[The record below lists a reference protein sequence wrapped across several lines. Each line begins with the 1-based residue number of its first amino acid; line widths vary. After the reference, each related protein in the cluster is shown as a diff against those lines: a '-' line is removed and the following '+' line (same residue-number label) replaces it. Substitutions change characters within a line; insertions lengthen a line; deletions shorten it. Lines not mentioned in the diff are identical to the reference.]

1 MSAPFRLDI
10 NGLRAWAVSAVVL
23 FHFGIPGFDGG
34 FVGVDVF
41 FVISGYL
48 MTGIVVRSL
57 EQHKFS
63 LIAFYT
69 ARALRIIP
77 ALAVLCAVLMALGW
91 FFLLPPDYRQ
101 LSSHTA
107 YSLTFLSNIEYFREA
122 GYFDGSSHEKWLL
135 HTWSLSAEW
144 QFYMA
149 LPVLLWAT
157 WRLVPGRIAQIV
169 IVGVGLAFSLAAS
182 IIVTREN
189 PNGAFFL
196 LHTRA
201 WEMLA
206 GGLVLLL
213 GDRLALS
220 ETIRRWI
227 GLTGLFLIALSIA
240 VFDKHSSWPGALAL
254 MPVIAAMMVI
264 FANSTLSL
272 TGHHA
277 AQWLGDRSYSL
288 YLWHWPVCV
297 ALVYCELHR
306 SAVAIAAGLALTLIL
321 GHCSYICV
329 ESHTKKLPRADK
341 RRTIRLLIAAAVI
354 GLGPALFVWKNSGIS
369 GRFPAVIELAAA
381 ETRNF
386 NPRRSSCHAAVGAIS
401 PACRFGSAM
410 PKQTALLV
418 GDSHASVLVSA
429 VASMASAA
437 AADVKLLSYSGCPYL
452 PRMKLRDDFLKK
464 LPGAYQCTAFNDWVQ
479 HQIADMPS
487 NTPIIIAG
495 RYAGL
500 VMGANEIEGNDEPTG
515 YFSTP
520 HHAVTPE
527 VIREFSEQIVST
539 ACEAAQQG
547 RVVYLVRPIPEMG
560 VDVPKSAS
568 RRMSMGLKGEVFVTR
583 DDYMRRNGWVWA
595 AQDQAR
601 MKCGVRVLDPT
612 TYLCRDGRCNGTLDG
627 RPVYFDDD
635 HLSEFGNALIA
646 PAFAPVFSHQSPPA
660 ADFHQALAR

>member
-1 MSAPFRLDI
+1 MSAPFRFDI

-23 FHFGIPGFDGG
+23 FHFGVPGFDGG
-34 FVGVDVF
+34 FIGVDVF

-107 YSLTFLSNIEYFREA
+107 YSLSFLSNIEYFREA

-157 WRLVPGRIAQIV
+157 WRLAPGRIAQTLAIGAGFV
-169 IVGVGLAFSLAAS
+169 ISLAAS
-182 IIVTREN
+182 IIVTRDD
-189 PNGAFFL
+189 PNRAFFL

-201 WEMLA
+201 WELLA

-213 GDRLALS
+213 ADRFILS
-220 ETIRRWI
+220 EPTRRWI
-227 GLTGLFLIALSIA
+227 GRAGLFLIALSIG
-240 VFDKHSSWPGALAL
+240 VFDKHSNWPGVLAI
-254 MPVIAAMMVI
+254 MPVVAAMMVI

-272 TGHHA
+272 TGHRA

-297 ALVYCELHR
+297 ALVYCGLHR
-306 SAVAIAAGLALTLIL
+306 APAAIVIGLALTLVL
-321 GHCSYICV
+321 GHCSYIYV
-329 ESHTKKLPRADK
+329 ESQTKKLTRTGNRRAVG
-341 RRTIRLLIAAAVI
+341 LLITAAVL
-354 GLGPALFVWKNSGIS
+354 GFGPALLVWKNSGVN
-369 GRFPAVIELAAA
+369 GRFPVAIELAAA
-381 ETRNF
+381 ETHNI
-386 NPRRSSCHAAVGAIS
+386 NPRRSSCHAATGVIS
-401 PACRFGSAM
+401 PACRFGSAV
-410 PKQTALLV
+410 PTQTALLV

-429 VASMASAA
+429 VANEASSAS
-437 AADVKLLSYSGCPYL
+437 ADVKLLSYSGCPYL
-452 PRMKLRDDFLKK
+452 PGMKLRDDFLEK
-464 LPGAYQCTAFNDWVQ
+464 LPAAYQCTAFNDWVE
-479 HQIADMPS
+479 HQIAQAPLNM
-487 NTPIIIAG
+487 PIIIAG

-500 VMGANEIEGNDEPTG
+500 VMGANETEDVDKPIA
-515 YFSTP
+515 YFSKP
-520 HHAVTPE
+520 HQTLTPE
-527 VIREFSEQIVST
+527 VIREFSEQIVRT
-539 ACEAAQQG
+539 ACEVAQTG
-547 RVVYLVRPIPEMG
+547 RDVYLVRPIPEMG

-568 RRMSMGLKGEVFVTR
+568 RRLSVGLDGDVFVTN

-601 MKCGVRVLDPT
+601 MKCGAQLIDPT
-612 TYLCRDGRCNGTLDG
+612 TYLCRNGRCNGTLEG
-627 RPVYFDDD
+627 RPLYFDDD

-646 PAFAPVFSHQSPPA
+646 PAFAPVFSHRDPSLSVQSVS
-660 ADFHQALAR
+660 Q

>member
-1 MSAPFRLDI
+1 M
-10 NGLRAWAVSAVVL
+10 RAWAVSAVIL

-48 MTGIVVRSL
+48 MTGIVVRGL

-63 LIAFYT
+63 LIAFYM

-77 ALAVLCAVLMALGW
+77 ALAVLCAVLIALGW

-101 LSSHTA
+101 LSSHIA
-107 YSLTFLSNIEYFREA
+107 YSLSFLSNIEYFREA

-149 LPVLLWAT
+149 LPVFLWAT
-157 WRLVPGRIAQIV
+157 WRLVPGRIAQTLV
-169 IVGVGLAFSLAAS
+169 IGAGLAASLAAS
-182 IIVTREN
+182 IIVTRED

-213 GDRLALS
+213 KDQLVLS
-220 ETIRRWI
+220 ETTRRRI

-240 VFDKHSSWPGALAL
+240 VFDKHSSWPGALAIV
-254 MPVIAAMMVI
+254 PVMATMMVI
-264 FANSTLSL
+264 FANTTLSL
-272 TGHHA
+272 TGHRA
-277 AQWLGDRSYSL
+277 AQWLGNRSYSL

-306 SAVAIAAGLALTLIL
+306 APAAIAAGITLTLIL
-321 GHCSYICV
+321 GHCSYIYI
-329 ESHTKKLPRADK
+329 ESQTKRLPRTD
-341 RRTIRLLIAAAVI
+341 IRGPTGLLITAAML

-369 GRFPAVIELAAA
+369 GRFPAAIELAAA
-381 ETRNF
+381 ETHNF

-401 PACRFGSAM
+401 PACRFGSAV
-410 PKQTALLV
+410 PSRTALLV

-429 VASMASAA
+429 VASTASSAS
-437 AADVKLLSYSGCPYL
+437 ADVKLLSYSGCPYL
-452 PRMKLRDDFLKK
+452 PGMKLHDDFLKK
-464 LPGAYQCTAFNDWVQ
+464 LPGAYQCTAFNDWVKN
-479 HQIADMPS
+479 QIAQAPL

-500 VMGANEIEGNDEPTG
+500 IMGANETEGIDKPIA

-520 HHAVTPE
+520 HHALTPE
-527 VIREFSEQIVST
+527 VIREFSENIVRT
-539 ACEAAQQG
+539 ACEAAQGG
-547 RVVYLVRPIPEMG
+547 RTVYLVRPIPEMG
-560 VDVPKSAS
+560 IDVPKSAS
-568 RRMSMGLKGEVFVTR
+568 RRMSIGLEGDVFVTR

-595 AQDQAR
+595 AQDQAGT
-601 MKCGVRVLDPT
+601 KCGVRVLDPT
-612 TYLCRDGRCNGTLDG
+612 TYLCRNGRCNGTVEG
-627 RPVYFDDD
+627 RPLYFDDD
-635 HLSEFGNALIA
+635 HLSEFGNTLIA
-646 PAFAPVFSHQSPPA
+646 PAFAPVFSHQDPA
-660 ADFHQALAR
+660 LSIRSTSQ